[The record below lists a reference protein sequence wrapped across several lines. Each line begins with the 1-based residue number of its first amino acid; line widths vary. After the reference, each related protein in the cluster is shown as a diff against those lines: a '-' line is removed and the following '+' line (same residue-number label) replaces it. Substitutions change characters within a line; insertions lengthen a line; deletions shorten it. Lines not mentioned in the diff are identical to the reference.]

1 MTGFANWKRA
11 VFGVFPLVLAA
22 CAASNEPALYGY
34 EANYTLPEPDLVP
47 ATPDDK
53 PGRTVDEMLNLDP
66 QSVTVKR
73 APDTVPA
80 ESDKM
85 YEHAGRFGSKEKIAL
100 RKGLNAPD
108 ARLVYGAQK
117 RKAAEV
123 VRPLALKERE
133 KDELLALSEQELL
146 AEIIAP
152 KTAEL
157 EMIEVVAAEKK
168 TPDVDSDI
176 LRELTMFSAP
186 VPEKANDESAAG
198 ETAPLPPLVEPA
210 FVPERPEAQSSAP
223 ASAAEIKPVLTAEQP
238 KAAALK
244 PLVARPVEKSALR
257 FDLPQPEKKKPAFT
271 LKMPETA
278 KPSAPVLT
286 LTPPALVL
294 KKPEAVADEED
305 DAESSV
311 EVFY

>member
-1 MTGFANWKRA
+1 MTGIAIWKRA
-11 VFGVFPLVLAA
+11 VACVFPLALAA

-34 EANYTLPEPDLVP
+34 EADYALPEPDLVP

-66 QSVTVKR
+66 RSVTVKR
-73 APDTVPA
+73 AEDAFSPET
-80 ESDKM
+80 DKM

-108 ARLVYGAQK
+108 AALVYGAQK

-157 EMIEVVAAEKK
+157 EMIEVVAAEKQ
-168 TPDVDSDI
+168 TPDIDSDI
-176 LRELTMFSAP
+176 LRELTTFSAP
-186 VPEKANDESAAG
+186 VPDDDPADEIPASLFA
-198 ETAPLPPLVEPA
+198 EPA
-210 FVPERPEAQSSAP
+210 EKELPEPVVPAAENRPADKSDRPEPSAP
-223 ASAAEIKPVLTAEQP
+223 ALA
-238 KAAALK
+238 
-244 PLVARPVEKSALR
+244 PLVVQPVEKPVEKPALR
-257 FDLPQPEKKKPAFT
+257 FELPPTESEKPAFT
-271 LKMPETA
+271 LKMPEKA
-278 KPSAPVLT
+278 KPSAPALT
-286 LTPPALVL
+286 LVPPAPVL
-294 KKPEAVADEED
+294 KMPAAADGAED
-305 DAESSV
+305 DDSSI
-311 EVFY
+311 EVFVD

>member
-1 MTGFANWKRA
+1 
-11 VFGVFPLVLAA
+11 
-22 CAASNEPALYGY
+22 
-34 EANYTLPEPDLVP
+34 
-47 ATPDDK
+47 
-53 PGRTVDEMLNLDP
+53 
-66 QSVTVKR
+66 
-73 APDTVPA
+73 
-80 ESDKM
+80 
-85 YEHAGRFGSKEKIAL
+85 
-100 RKGLNAPD
+100 
-108 ARLVYGAQK
+108 
-117 RKAAEV
+117 
-123 VRPLALKERE
+123 
-133 KDELLALSEQELL
+133 
-146 AEIIAP
+146 
-152 KTAEL
+152 
-157 EMIEVVAAEKK
+157 
-168 TPDVDSDI
+168 
-176 LRELTMFSAP
+176 MFSAP

-210 FVPERPEAQSSAP
+210 FVPERPEAQSSA
-223 ASAAEIKPVLTAEQP
+223 STAEIKPVLTAEQP
-238 KAAALK
+238 NALK

>member
-186 VPEKANDESAAG
+186 VPEKANDESVAG

-210 FVPERPEAQSSAP
+210 FVPERPEAQSSA
-223 ASAAEIKPVLTAEQP
+223 STAEIKPVLTAEQP
-238 KAAALK
+238 NALK

-278 KPSAPVLT
+278 KSSAPVLT

>member
-186 VPEKANDESAAG
+186 VPEKVDDEPAAG

-210 FVPERPEAQSSAP
+210 FVPERPEAQSSA
-223 ASAAEIKPVLTAEQP
+223 STAEIKPVLTAEQP
-238 KAAALK
+238 NALK